1 MNVDSYFC
9 FLQSN
14 CFEQEKVKCEDE
26 YIVQENQILE
36 WAGKV
41 VDRFVMKEFIPRRER
56 DDIQM
61 SLVEKFWVKKK
72 ELLNRF
78 QGNSKLSTYC
88 IAILNRMCLEL
99 IRSQKKNWNLVAN
112 EYFAIEQSLDN
123 PYHVTIIRQEA
134 QTLHR
139 ILQLFDDEEA
149 KIRLFS
155 AFSYLLKI
163 READVASYDTKY
175 KKHKLLRLFL
185 TTGEITK
192 SEVFQIL
199 SKVEQVVEKKTK
211 QPDAVRMWINKN
223 KKTSIR
229 RLNLNHGKKVY
240 NNESYQLLFEYYYS
254 EWLRNFEEL
263 Q

>member
-1 MNVDSYFC
+1 MDSYFC
-9 FLQSN
+9 SFQIN
-14 CFEQEKVKCEDE
+14 CFEQENVKREDE
-26 YIVQENQILE
+26 YIVRENQILE

-41 VDRFVMKEFIPRRER
+41 VDHFVAKEFIPRRER

-72 ELLNRF
+72 ELLSRF

-88 IAILNRMCLEL
+88 FAILNRMCLEL
-99 IRSQKKNWNLVAN
+99 IRSQKKNWNLMAN
-112 EYFAIEQSLDN
+112 EYSASEQSPDN
-123 PYHVTIIRQEA
+123 PYHVTIMRQEA

-139 ILQLFDDEEA
+139 ILQLLGDEEA
-149 KIRLFS
+149 KFRLFS

-163 READVASYDTKY
+163 READVAFYDIKY
-175 KKHKLLRLFL
+175 KKHKLLQLFSPK
-185 TTGEITK
+185 GEIKKT
-192 SEVFQIL
+192 EVFQIL

-211 QPDAVRMWINKN
+211 QPDAIRMWINKN

-229 RLNLNHGKKVY
+229 RLNLNHGKEVY
-240 NNESYQLLFEYYYS
+240 NNESFQLLFEYYYS
-254 EWLRNFEEL
+254 EWLRETEEL